1 MNCTVRIISVKLF
14 VNIVAVAVDDNIIA
28 IVDVMLLLAINDSI
42 IWQRHKTRRRRWLG
56 KSCRGDVRR

>member
-1 MNCTVRIISVKLF
+1 VKLF
-14 VNIVAVAVDDNIIA
+14 VNIVAVAVDDNDNIIA

-56 KSCRGDVRR
+56 KSCRGEVRR